1 MSTVAHPAGVE
12 PFDADAQQDKA
23 FSPAVAPRV
32 EERLDL
38 ATHRIDAREI
48 SLVRALLE
56 IAALASQREVVAS
69 AVLLRDDVLDVVRYS
84 AVLLAEQATVPC
96 PSAAKLPRRGINRP
110 SPVVVGP

>member
-48 SLVRALLE
+48 RALQE
-56 IAALASQREVVAS
+56 IAALASQREVIRVVAP

-84 AVLLAEQATVPC
+84 AVLLAEQATVAC
-96 PSAAKLPRRGINRP
+96 PSADKLPRTGINHP